1 VDSEPPD
8 WRRFTRPGFA
18 IEFSYPA
25 VTPRGHTVERNEEAF
40 RDHPRVHLSS
50 PDSEELYLEVV
61 RFHDLAP
68 PDEYQHHRPYLE
80 KRFGA
85 HSVTPLTESALRGRS
100 AWTYA
105 FRGDEAE
112 RSLERA
118 VLLLEVAGDTYRVIY
133 DPRSPLNAQVLATLR
148 ISERPS

>member
-1 VDSEPPD
+1 VESVPPD
-8 WRRFTRPGFA
+8 WQRFTRPDFA

-25 VTPRGHTVERNEEAF
+25 VTPERHTVERNDEPF
-40 RDHPRVHLSS
+40 REYARVHLSS
-50 PDSEELYLEVV
+50 PDAEELYLEVV

-85 HSVTPLTESALRGRS
+85 DSITPLTETTLRGRP
-100 AWTYA
+100 AWAYA

-118 VLLLEVAGDTYRVIY
+118 VLLVEIGGDTYRVIY
-133 DPRSPLNAQVLATLR
+133 DPRSALNAQVLATVTFA
-148 ISERPS
+148 ERV